1 MNEMQRICGEKWLST
16 AQVKWDELK
25 HKIIGQADLEASH
38 KTKLKE
44 VLEGDQ
50 KMVRFA
56 FFINILSTFF
66 VARDSMSVF

>member
-1 MNEMQRICGEKWLST
+1 MNEMQRICGEKWLSM

-44 VLEGDQ
+44 VLEGVQ
-50 KMVRFA
+50 KNGMICIFYKH
-56 FFINILSTFF
+56 FKHCFTIKLLS
-66 VARDSMSVF
+66 M